1 MALHLATQASSN
13 ILEEERVN
21 KRRQVHLFISMRM
34 RITEGHRKSG
44 TSVEARRV
52 LGQATWTYK
61 NGDGAGGVLLREP
74 WRDLCPVSLRAAGTA
89 KTADASPNSASAW
102 IALLILAFGKNE
114 KPNGSCQRN

>member
-1 MALHLATQASSN
+1 
-13 ILEEERVN
+13 
-21 KRRQVHLFISMRM
+21 
-34 RITEGHRKSG
+34 
-44 TSVEARRV
+44 V

-61 NGDGAGGVLLREP
+61 NGAGAGDVLLREP

-114 KPNGSCQRN
+114 KPNGSCQLICNFKGILTFPCFKSHVRDFPQGFHSTKVPVP